1 MSILKNKRKED
12 VAFEQQIKFSLNQI
26 SKVKISIHFNEEMS
40 KLDNISFVQQHLNL
54 SESEAISYLQ
64 ENFQKDFLLGM
75 MNGRNYEPIPLKDL
89 QWISWEL
96 DCNLRVKENI
106 VQTFDNGRWINHSI
120 EKEAWALPKELLY
133 QHIKELLSPP
143 LMPIIKQKEVAKPSF
158 QWLFREP
165 APPKQTKQE
174 PPKPSIEFKPTKQI
188 DTKKMFAAL
197 DEAFAKHSAEMK
209 AEQQAEKKKEASTAW
224 LGNLEMT
231 EEEYDNL
238 PF

>member
-40 KLDNISFVQQHLNL
+40 KLDNISFVQQYLNL

-64 ENFQKDFLLGM
+64 EHFQKDFLLGM
-75 MNGRNYEPIPLKDL
+75 MNGRDYEPIPLKDL
-89 QWISWEL
+89 KWISWEL

-106 VQTFDNGRWINHSI
+106 VQTFDKGRWINHSI
-120 EKEAWALPKELLY
+120 EKEAWALPKEMLF

-143 LMPIIKQKEVAKPSF
+143 LQPIIKPKQEVRTSF
-158 QWLFREP
+158 EWLFREP
-165 APPKQTKQE
+165 APPQTKKHE
-174 PPKPSIEFKPTKQI
+174 PPKPTIEFKPTKKI

-209 AEQQAEKKKEASTAW
+209 EERSEKERQEEQYLASIGLTQ
-224 LGNLEMT
+224 
-231 EEEYDNL
+231 EEYDEL